1 MEPKD
6 NIIWPSFK
14 RQFNTA
20 VSGDNTVRKAVPY
33 LDRYQ
38 QEQLERQQERQKR
51 WEKQIHKRAVQKEF
65 EERIGRSVTEH
76 EYLEANAMYE
86 NAGDMDKDEFCR
98 EWLKIGN
105 SRLVKCLAEKTYQ
118 QHKAL
123 QEKELLLK
131 ESKLIWSDAADAMLE
146 IEQGI
151 LNGETTEHI
160 TELLDLKAWWL
171 VGAKELVLRKIKMG
185 MDLSKNDKNYINE
198 HLK

>member
-1 MEPKD
+1 M
-6 NIIWPSFK
+6 
-14 RQFNTA
+14 
-20 VSGDNTVRKAVPY
+20 
-33 LDRYQ
+33 L
-38 QEQLERQQERQKR
+38 
-51 WEKQIHKRAVQKEF
+51 QKEF
-65 EERIGRSVTEH
+65 EERIGRSVTEQ

-131 ESKLIWSDAADAMLE
+131 ELHEICSDAADAMLE
-146 IEQGI
+146 IEQDI

-160 TELLDLKAWWL
+160 TELLDLKVWWL

-185 MDLSKNDKNYINE
+185 IDLSKNDKNYINE

>member
-1 MEPKD
+1 M
-6 NIIWPSFK
+6 
-14 RQFNTA
+14 
-20 VSGDNTVRKAVPY
+20 
-33 LDRYQ
+33 L
-38 QEQLERQQERQKR
+38 
-51 WEKQIHKRAVQKEF
+51 QKEF
-65 EERIGRSVTEH
+65 EERIGRSVTEQ

-131 ESKLIWSDAADAMLE
+131 ESKEIRSDAADAMLE

-185 MDLSKNDKNYINE
+185 MDLSEMDKDYINE

>member
-1 MEPKD
+1 M
-6 NIIWPSFK
+6 
-14 RQFNTA
+14 
-20 VSGDNTVRKAVPY
+20 
-33 LDRYQ
+33 L
-38 QEQLERQQERQKR
+38 
-51 WEKQIHKRAVQKEF
+51 QKEF
-65 EERIGRSVTEH
+65 EERIGRSVTEQ

-131 ESKLIWSDAADAMLE
+131 ESKGIWSDAADAMLE
-146 IEQGI
+146 IEQDI

-160 TELLDLKAWWL
+160 TELLDLKVWWL
-171 VGAKELVLRKIKMG
+171 VGAKELVLRKIKMD
-185 MDLSKNDKNYINE
+185 MDLGEFEKNYIKE
-198 HLK
+198 YLK

>member
-1 MEPKD
+1 M
-6 NIIWPSFK
+6 
-14 RQFNTA
+14 
-20 VSGDNTVRKAVPY
+20 
-33 LDRYQ
+33 L
-38 QEQLERQQERQKR
+38 
-51 WEKQIHKRAVQKEF
+51 QKEF
-65 EERIGRSVTEH
+65 EERIGRSVTEQ

-131 ESKLIWSDAADAMLE
+131 ESKEIWSDAADAMLE
-146 IEQGI
+146 IEQDI

-160 TELLDLKAWWL
+160 TELLDLKVWWL

>member
-1 MEPKD
+1 M
-6 NIIWPSFK
+6 
-14 RQFNTA
+14 
-20 VSGDNTVRKAVPY
+20 
-33 LDRYQ
+33 L
-38 QEQLERQQERQKR
+38 
-51 WEKQIHKRAVQKEF
+51 QKEF
-65 EERIGRSVTEH
+65 EERIGRSVTEQ

-131 ESKLIWSDAADAMLE
+131 ESKEILSDAADAMLE

-160 TELLDLKAWWL
+160 TELLDLKVWWL

-198 HLK
+198 HLI

>member
-1 MEPKD
+1 M
-6 NIIWPSFK
+6 
-14 RQFNTA
+14 
-20 VSGDNTVRKAVPY
+20 
-33 LDRYQ
+33 L
-38 QEQLERQQERQKR
+38 
-51 WEKQIHKRAVQKEF
+51 QKEF
-65 EERIGRSVTEH
+65 EERIGRSVTEQ
-76 EYLEANAMYE
+76 EYIEANAMYE

-131 ESKLIWSDAADAMLE
+131 ESHEIRSDAADAMLE

-151 LNGETTEHI
+151 LNGETTDHI
-160 TELLDLKAWWL
+160 IELLDLKASCL
-171 VGAKELVLRKIKMG
+171 VGDKEVVLRKIKMG
-185 MDLSKNDKNYINE
+185 MDLSEMDKDYINE

>member
-1 MEPKD
+1 M
-6 NIIWPSFK
+6 
-14 RQFNTA
+14 
-20 VSGDNTVRKAVPY
+20 
-33 LDRYQ
+33 L
-38 QEQLERQQERQKR
+38 
-51 WEKQIHKRAVQKEF
+51 QKEF
-65 EERIGRSVTEH
+65 EERIGRSVTEQ

-131 ESKLIWSDAADAMLE
+131 ESKGIWSDAADAMLE
-146 IEQGI
+146 IEQDI

-160 TELLDLKAWWL
+160 TELLDLKVWWL

-198 HLK
+198 HLI

>member
-1 MEPKD
+1 M
-6 NIIWPSFK
+6 
-14 RQFNTA
+14 
-20 VSGDNTVRKAVPY
+20 
-33 LDRYQ
+33 L
-38 QEQLERQQERQKR
+38 
-51 WEKQIHKRAVQKEF
+51 QKEF
-65 EERIGRSVTEH
+65 EERIGRSVTEQ

-131 ESKLIWSDAADAMLE
+131 KSKEICSDAADAMLE

-151 LNGETTEHI
+151 LNGETTEHF
-160 TELLDLKAWWL
+160 TELLDLKASCL
-171 VGAKELVLRKIKMG
+171 VGDKEVVLRKIKMG
-185 MDLSKNDKNYINE
+185 MDLSEMDKDYINE
-198 HLK
+198 HLI